1 LTFHESLDLIA
12 TTVQPLSPGG
22 LGGLAPSIDVVV
34 LLPEGLELRTEFVV
48 ADGSR

>member
-12 TTVQPLSPGG
+12 TTVQSSS
-22 LGGLAPSIDVVV
+22 LGRLGELAPSIDAVV
-34 LLPEGLELRTEFVV
+34 LLPESLEGGSEFVV